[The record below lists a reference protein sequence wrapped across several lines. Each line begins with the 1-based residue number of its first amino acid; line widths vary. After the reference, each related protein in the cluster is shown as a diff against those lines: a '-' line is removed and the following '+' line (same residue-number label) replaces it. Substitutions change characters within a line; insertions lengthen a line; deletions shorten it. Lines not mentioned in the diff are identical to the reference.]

1 MPVADYA
8 APQLRFSGETSMATA
23 APARSQAAP
32 VEYAGFWLRVV
43 AALIDAA
50 LLGVVNSVVGAF
62 FGGGIAAGLSQV
74 KPGEQISSTGLA
86 ALLGTVGTMVLIMMA
101 LQLFYFAYLE

>member
-1 MPVADYA
+1 
-8 APQLRFSGETSMATA
+8 MATA

-101 LQLFYFAYLE
+101 LRNALMVLGLTFIRLAISLLVSPSVR